1 MIRAIAGF
9 GLILLAVGS
18 EKAADMPA
26 FDAVSVKP
34 ANPAT
39 REWMRG
45 GPGTSDPGQFLYSG
59 VSVSR
64 LIVTAYG
71 AKAYQISGPAWMG
84 AEKFN
89 VVTKIPAGTTRQQV
103 GLMLQTL
110 LADRFGLQFHHES
123 RDLLGYELQIAKDG
137 HKLQPPAEIVSQA
150 DAAQES
156 VLLQVGSDRMPP
168 RNLGW
173 PAIYWD
179 RSLGWGILKLSN
191 GLFRAVGV
199 SQTLAD
205 LVTRCEGQVHL
216 PIVDKTGLTGR
227 YDYSFDYAP
236 DLPANQQEE
245 SAVGTAMDPGP
256 DFVTAFQKQLGFRLE
271 KKKLPIDVLVIDHV
285 DRAPVEN

>member
-1 MIRAIAGF
+1 M
-9 GLILLAVGS
+9 LLAAGS
-18 EKAADMPA
+18 QKAADLPA

-45 GPGTSDPGQFLYSG
+45 GPGTSDPGQLLFSG

-71 AKAYQISGPAWMG
+71 AKAYQVSGPAWMG
-84 AEKFN
+84 VEKFD
-89 VVTKIPAGTTRQQV
+89 VVAKIPAGATRQQV

-110 LADRFGLQFHHES
+110 LVDRFGLQLHHES

-137 HKLQPPAEIVSQA
+137 HKLRPPAEIVSSA
-150 DAAQES
+150 DTAQES
-156 VLLQVGSDRMPP
+156 VLLQAGSDRMPP
-168 RNLGW
+168 RHFEGTL
-173 PAIYWD
+173 IYWE
-179 RSLGWGILKLSN
+179 RSRGWGILKLSN
-191 GLFRAVGV
+191 GLLRAVGV

-205 LVTRCEGQVHL
+205 VATRCEGQVHL

-236 DLPANQQEE
+236 DPPANQQEE

-256 DFVTAFQKQLGFRLE
+256 DFATAFQKQLGFRLE
-271 KKKLPIDVLVIDHV
+271 KKRLPIDVLVIEHV
-285 DRAPVEN
+285 DRTPVEN